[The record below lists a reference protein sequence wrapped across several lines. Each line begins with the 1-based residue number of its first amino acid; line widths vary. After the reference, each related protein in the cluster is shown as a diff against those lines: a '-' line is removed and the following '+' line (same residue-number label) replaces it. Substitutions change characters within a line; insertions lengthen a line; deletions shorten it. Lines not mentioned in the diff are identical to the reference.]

1 VVDEVFR
8 VDSGGK
14 TEKSRRERCDTAPVK
29 ARVRRA
35 RCVIR
40 AWKLT

>member
-1 VVDEVFR
+1 VVHEVFR
-8 VDSGGK
+8 VDSGEK
-14 TEKSRRERCDTAPVK
+14 TKKSRRERCDVAPVK

-35 RCVIR
+35 RRVIR